1 MRSRK
6 TPAQQQAWNEL
17 LLLINDPEWY
27 LDSSKCEKH
36 KKIMEILEKNEV
48 ILPQNRIDIKH
59 QRYLD
64 VRPGLE
70 KEIIYQIKKGRTMQ
84 QLREIFRIDPKI
96 FSYVRRKHGLS
107 KNNRLKKGKEGI

>member
-6 TPAQQQAWNEL
+6 TPAQQQAWSEL

-36 KKIMEILEKNEV
+36 KKIMEIIDKNEV
-48 ILPQNRIDIKH
+48 ILPQNGIDIRY
-59 QRYLD
+59 QIYLD
-64 VRPGLE
+64 ARPGLE

-96 FSYVRRKHGLS
+96 FSYARRKHGLS

>member
-27 LDSSKCEKH
+27 LDSLKCEKH

-48 ILPQNRIDIKH
+48 ILPQNGIDIKR

-64 VRPGLE
+64 VRSGLE

-96 FSYVRRKHGLS
+96 FSYVRRKHRLS

>member
-6 TPAQQQAWNEL
+6 TPAQQQAWSEL

-48 ILPQNRIDIKH
+48 ILPQNGIDIKH

-107 KNNRLKKGKEGI
+107 KNNRRKKGKEGI

>member
-6 TPAQQQAWNEL
+6 TPAQQQAWSEL

-48 ILPQNRIDIKH
+48 ILPQNGIDIRH

-70 KEIIYQIKKGRTMQ
+70 KEIIYQIKKGRTVQ
-84 QLREIFRIDPKI
+84 QMREMFRMDPKT
-96 FSYVRRKHGLS
+96 FAYVRRKHGLP
-107 KNNRLKKGKEGI
+107 KNNRRKKGKEGI